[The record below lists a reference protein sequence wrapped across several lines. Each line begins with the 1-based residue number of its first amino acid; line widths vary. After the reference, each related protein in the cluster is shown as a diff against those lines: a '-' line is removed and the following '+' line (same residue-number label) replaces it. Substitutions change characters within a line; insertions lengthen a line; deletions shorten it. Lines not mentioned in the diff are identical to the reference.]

1 MRTIPS
7 ERDRNLN
14 VREYNKVSW
23 DKRVSDG
30 DRWTRPV
37 DSEAIERARH
47 GEFDLLLTPTKP
59 VPRIWFPQLFKTQVL
74 CLASGGGQQVP
85 LLAAAGAKVT
95 VLDNSPKQL
104 AQDRFVA
111 EREHLSI
118 ETIEGD
124 MADLSAFRDGSFQ
137 LIVHPCSNCY
147 VPSVPPVWRE
157 CFRILDRGGSLLSG
171 FANPVRYLF
180 DDEQMEKG
188 SLQVRHAIPYSDLA
202 SLSEAEQHKVLETQ
216 RPLEFGHT
224 LADQI
229 GGQLDSGFL
238 ISAFFED
245 RFAPPDQDPLSRYLD
260 TFIATRAIK
269 P

>member
-1 MRTIPS
+1 MGTIPS
-7 ERDRNLN
+7 ERDRNIK
-14 VREYNKVSW
+14 VREHNKESW
-23 DKRVSDG
+23 DKKVADG

-37 DSEAIERARH
+37 SSDAIERARH
-47 GEFDLLLTPTKP
+47 GQFDLLLTPTKS
-59 VPRIWFPQLFKTQVL
+59 VPRNWFPQLSGTDVL
-74 CLASGGGQQVP
+74 CLASGGGQQAP
-85 LLAAAGAKVT
+85 MLAAAGAKVT
-95 VLDNSPKQL
+95 VLDNSQRQL

-124 MADLSAFRDGSFQ
+124 MADLSCFGDGSFQ

-147 VPSVPPVWRE
+147 VPDVRPVWRE
-157 CFRILDRGGSLLSG
+157 CFRVLGRGGTLLSG

-188 SLQVRHAIPYSDLA
+188 SLQVRHPIPYSDLA
-202 SLSEAEQHKVLETQ
+202 SLSEPKEHKVLETQ

-229 GGQLDSGFL
+229 GGQLDAGFL
-238 ISAFFED
+238 IGGFFED
-245 RFAPPDQDPLSRYLD
+245 RFAPADQDSLSDYLD
-260 TFIATRAIK
+260 TFIATRAVK